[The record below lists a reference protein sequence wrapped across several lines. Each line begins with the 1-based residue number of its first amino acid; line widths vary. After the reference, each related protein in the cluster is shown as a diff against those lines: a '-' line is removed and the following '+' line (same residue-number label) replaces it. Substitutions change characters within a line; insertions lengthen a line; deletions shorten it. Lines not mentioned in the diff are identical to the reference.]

1 MRSDTARTADRTI
14 EIAAGHG
21 RAFRV
26 GAGEALSIVA
36 VAGPQVAD
44 TWAFTAPDMSEVL
57 STEHTRSC
65 LDKLSPGI
73 GEAFYSERRRAMLTV
88 VDDSSPGTHDLL
100 LSACDAGRY
109 RQLGHHGPHR
119 SCVDNLHEALSEIGL
134 QAPRTPSPVNV
145 FENVSIGP
153 GGRLEIV
160 PPTVSAGE
168 ALCLRAEIDLILVV
182 SACPMDIAPT
192 NGRDRRPKPICVR
205 LHGRT
210 SEAGAGSPAAADPGG
225 FKKKE

>member
-1 MRSDTARTADRTI
+1 MSSETTCATQITT
-14 EIAAGHG
+14 IAAGYG
-21 RAFRV
+21 QAFKLRMGTTV
-26 GAGEALSIVA
+26 DIVA
-36 VAGPQVAD
+36 LEGPQVAD
-44 TWAFTAPDMSEVL
+44 TWAFAGPGLAEAL

-65 LDKLSPGI
+65 LDKLSPAVGD
-73 GEAFYSERRRAMLTV
+73 AFYSDRRRAMLTV
-88 VDDSSPGTHDLL
+88 VADSSPGTHDLL
-100 LSACDAGRY
+100 LSACDVGRY
-109 RQLGHHGPHR
+109 LQLGHDGPHR
-119 SCVDNLHEALSEIGL
+119 TCVDNLHESLAELGL

-168 ALCLRAEIDLILVV
+168 TLSLRAEMDLVLVI

-210 SEAGAGSPAAADPGG
+210 TEAGAG
-225 FKKKE
+225 

>member
-1 MRSDTARTADRTI
+1 MPSDAANANDHA
-14 EIAAGHG
+14 EIPAGHG
-21 RAFRV
+21 RSFRLS
-26 GAGEALSIVA
+26 AGETVSIVA
-36 VAGPQVAD
+36 AAGPQVAD
-44 TWAFTAPDMSEVL
+44 TWAFAAPELEEAL

-65 LDKLSPGI
+65 LDKLTPAV
-73 GEAFYSERRRAMLTV
+73 GEAFYSDRRRAMLTV
-88 VDDSSPGTHDLL
+88 VDDTSPGTHDLL

-119 SCVDNLHEALSEIGL
+119 TCVDNLHEALADLGL
-134 QAPRTPSPVNV
+134 RAPRTPSPVNV

-168 ALCLRAEIDLILVV
+168 ALTLRAEMDLVLAV

-192 NGRDRRPKPICVR
+192 NGRDRR
-205 LHGRT
+205 
-210 SEAGAGSPAAADPGG
+210 SEERRVG
-225 FKKKE
+225 KEVH

>member
-1 MRSDTARTADRTI
+1 V
-14 EIAAGHG
+14 EIIAT
-21 RAFRV
+21 
-26 GAGEALSIVA
+26 E
-36 VAGPQVAD
+36 GPQVAD
-44 TWAFTAPDMSEVL
+44 IWAFACPGLAEVL

-65 LDKLSPGI
+65 LEKLSPDV
-73 GEAFYSERRRAMLTV
+73 GEAFYSDWRRPMLTV
-88 VDDSSPGTHDLL
+88 VADTSPGTHDLL

-119 SCVDNLHEALSEIGL
+119 TCVDNLHEALATLGL
-134 QAPRTPSPVNV
+134 RAPRTPSPVNV

-153 GGRLEIV
+153 GGQLEIV

-168 ALCLRAEIDLILVV
+168 ALTLRAEMDLVLVI
-182 SACPMDIAPT
+182 SACPMDIALT

-205 LHGRT
+205 LHGRA
-210 SEAGAGSPAAADPGG
+210 SEAGADQPAAADPGG

>member
-1 MRSDTARTADRTI
+1 MPSETTCAKQITTI
-14 EIAAGHG
+14 PAGHG
-21 RAFRV
+21 RAFTLHM
-26 GAGEALSIVA
+26 GETVEIVA
-36 VAGPQVAD
+36 PEGPQVAD
-44 TWAFTAPDMSEVL
+44 TWAFAGPGLAEVL

-65 LDKLSPGI
+65 LDKLSPGV
-73 GEAFYSERRRAMLTV
+73 GEAFYSDRRRAMLTV
-88 VDDSSPGTHDLL
+88 VSDTSPGTHDLL

-119 SCVDNLHEALSEIGL
+119 TCVDNLHEALAELGL

-153 GGRLEIV
+153 GGRLQIV

-168 ALCLRAEIDLILVV
+168 ALSLRAEMDLVLVI

-210 SEAGAGSPAAADPGG
+210 TEAGAGHPAAADPGG